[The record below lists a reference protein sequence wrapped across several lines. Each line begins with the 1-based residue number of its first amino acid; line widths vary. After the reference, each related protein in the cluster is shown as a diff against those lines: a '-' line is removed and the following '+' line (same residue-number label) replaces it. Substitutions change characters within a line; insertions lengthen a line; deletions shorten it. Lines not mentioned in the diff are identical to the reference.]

1 MAAEPNVANIM
12 TTDVVTVEPSAGV
25 IDVARLMVSSGVSG
39 VPVVSGGRVV
49 GIVTEADIVAWQMD
63 VDPPAYG
70 TFLDAI
76 FRFPGDH
83 SDDELRH
90 VLAIN
95 AEQLMT
101 DEVQTVSPD
110 SSIAELASL

>member
-1 MAAEPNVANIM
+1 MSTELSVASLM
-12 TTDVVTVEPSAGV
+12 TTDVVTVEPSTGV
-25 IDVARLMVSSGVSG
+25 IDVARLMISSGVSG
-39 VPVVSGGRVV
+39 VPVVSGGHVV
-49 GIVTEADIVAWQMD
+49 GIVTEADIVAWQME

-76 FRFPGDH
+76 FRFPGDP

-90 VLAIN
+90 VLAVN

-101 DEVQTVSPD
+101 DEVQT
-110 SSIAELASL
+110 